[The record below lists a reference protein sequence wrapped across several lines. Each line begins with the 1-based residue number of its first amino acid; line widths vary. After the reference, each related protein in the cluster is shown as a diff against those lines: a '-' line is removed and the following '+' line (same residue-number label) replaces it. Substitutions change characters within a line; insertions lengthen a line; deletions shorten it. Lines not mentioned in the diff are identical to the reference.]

1 MSTMLFT
8 AIGWLGVVL
17 CTVGYLLLSMKWI
30 RAESLIF
37 QILNIVGGLC
47 LAATAVNSQ
56 DIPNAAANLL
66 WMFIGIYAL
75 GRHLQKR

>member
-1 MSTMLFT
+1 
-8 AIGWLGVVL
+8 
-17 CTVGYLLLSMKWI
+17 MKWI